1 MPLTTFRDGRGDDG
15 SLRLRQPPV
24 RTIVLTLAILG
35 LGGAALFSTPT
46 SRAQEAETP
55 RQPQLKPGRW
65 LPLQM
70 LSRGQSSAPVE
81 ARLQSTLVGVVAVLQ
96 SHPDLASPLGVIV
109 GPKLWAGVRGG
120 APYRPLAATVRGRS
134 EPPAAGEVELVLNG
148 FYEPCGCPNE
158 VMWTM
163 PQIEL
168 RILVNSIESVVTA
181 GVDPTHAIASFEDK
195 SFATPRLREVSP
207 GVLVNDDQPAIRA
220 ILTHRTEPLFVPAP
234 GETGRVIPNPDFYN
248 RFIPPEEAQ
257 LLVLCH
263 PTKPDSLPETVR
275 RGFETLDLDA
285 WLDLLQ
291 E

>member
-1 MPLTTFRDGRGDDG
+1 MLC
-15 SLRLRQPPV
+15 
-24 RTIVLTLAILG
+24 
-35 LGGAALFSTPT
+35 LGGALLFSAPT
-46 SRAQEAETP
+46 GRAQEAETP
-55 RQPQLKPGRW
+55 RRPQLKPGRW

-120 APYRPLAATVRGRS
+120 TPYRLGVTTAKGQS

-158 VMWTM
+158 VIWTM

-181 GVDPTHAIASFEDK
+181 GIDPKHALASADDK
-195 SFATPRLREVSP
+195 SFAMPRLREVAP

-220 ILTHRTEPLFVPAP
+220 ILTHRNEPLFVPAP
-234 GETGRVIPNPDFYN
+234 DGSGRVIPNPNFYN
-248 RFIPPEEAQ
+248 RSLPPEEAQ

-263 PTKPDSLPETVR
+263 PSKPDSLPETVR

-285 WLDLLQ
+285 WLDLLR